1 MAGPPATAGTGV
13 SRISNMDED
22 AQADLR
28 WVKVAPVSELAP
40 GRGRAFEVDSIPVLL
55 VNDGG
60 SIFALHAVYDG
71 APAGLICNSMF
82 FAWYFYG
89 GHGNQPGASWQAGVH
104 HASASVAEL
113 KIHLRP
119 PYYQGPSSAGS

>member
-1 MAGPPATAGTGV
+1 MPAVAGPPATAGTGV

-60 SIFALHAVYDG
+60 SIFALHALCPHQGQNMDG
-71 APAGLICNSMF
+71 G
-82 FAWYFYG
+82 
-89 GHGNQPGASWQAGVH
+89 
-104 HASASVAEL
+104 SVW
-113 KIHLRP
+113 R
-119 PYYQGPSSAGS
+119 GCWR